1 MVSASTLRLPSTT
14 MLEPCAKAGTAVS
27 NAVPIEPATIPPR
40 THPAKPRPRRKPTQ
54 SLIRNTPFVILYRP
68 RRRTTEP
75 DDSKLVQAFPRGATD
90 FPLRGLFTLKK
101 LLSCNGLGPGQL
113 TGQCVMSLYV
123 AKIISIRTKA
133 KPKRNPSLLGTFGKR
148 ASAQAPPS
156 RRTKG
161 ARRRAAESGKDLA
174 DRSIPRAP
182 RSNGSAPPSPRW
194 RPVRKPG
201 QSGLDHRVDRQI
213 RVPVTTPPR

>member
-27 NAVPIEPATIPPR
+27 NAVPIEPATTPPR

-101 LLSCNGLGPGQL
+101 LLSCNGLGPEQ
-113 TGQCVMSLYV
+113 VRNV
-123 AKIISIRTKA
+123 VISRKNHEHQDESQTETESKF
-133 KPKRNPSLLGTFGKR
+133 LGTLGKR
-148 ASAQAPPS
+148 ASAQ
-156 RRTKG
+156 R
-161 ARRRAAESGKDLA
+161 
-174 DRSIPRAP
+174 
-182 RSNGSAPPSPRW
+182 
-194 RPVRKPG
+194 
-201 QSGLDHRVDRQI
+201 LDCVEQKMPAIEQRNREKI
-213 RVPVTTPPR
+213 